1 MKKTKTPSK
10 LRLTKESIAALTT
23 AQLTSA
29 GGARP
34 PFFPPSWFECGFTI
48 WCD

>member
-1 MKKTKTPSK
+1 MKKTAAPKKLHLQKQAIANLTPEQ
-10 LRLTKESIAALTT
+10 L
-23 AQLTSA
+23 QLT

-34 PFFPPSWFECGFTI
+34 PFFPPSWFQCAFTI